1 MEIRVEG
8 HGRHIVVVTID
19 NQPRLNAMTR
29 AMMADLARLWD
40 ELERAECRCI
50 VLTGAGP
57 RAFCAGADI
66 SGDLSAAEET
76 ARIVSHALLKYDAY
90 SKPII
95 AAVNG
100 DCVGGGVELLLSTD
114 IRAAAP
120 TARFGLPEVKWSI
133 YPFGGATVKLTQQI
147 GYVHA
152 MDLLLTGRLIDAAEA
167 ARLGLINRVVPA
179 EGLMAWALETA
190 TLIAANSPSAVQ
202 AVKRQISSTI
212 ADHARAREPMEQEL
226 GDRVRASAHFKEGVA
241 AFLEKRRPRYE

>member
-1 MEIRVEG
+1 MEIRVEE
-8 HGRHIVVVTID
+8 HGRHVVVVTID

-40 ELERAECRCI
+40 ELERGPCRAI

-66 SGDLSAAEET
+66 SGDLSASEET
-76 ARIVSHALLKYDAY
+76 ARVVSHALLKYDTY
-90 SKPII
+90 TKPIV

-100 DCVGGGVELLLSTD
+100 DCVGGGVELLLATD

-120 TARFGLPEVKWSI
+120 HARFGLPEVKWSI
-133 YPFGGATVKLTQQI
+133 YPFGGATLKLTQQI

-167 ARLGLINRVVPA
+167 ARVGLINRIVPA
-179 EGLMAWALETA
+179 EGLMAWAIETA
-190 TLIAANSPSAVQ
+190 ELIAANSPSAVQ
-202 AVKRQISSTI
+202 AVKRQISATI
-212 ADHARAREPMEQEL
+212 ADHARSREAMEQEL

>member
-1 MEIRVEG
+1 MEIRVER
-8 HGRHIVVVTID
+8 HGRHVAVVTVD

-40 ELERAECRCI
+40 ELERAEYRCI
-50 VLTGAGP
+50 VLTGAGT
-57 RAFCAGADI
+57 RAFSAGADI
-66 SGDLSAAEET
+66 SGDLSAAPET
-76 ARIVSHALLKYDAY
+76 ARVVSHALLKYDAY
-90 SKPII
+90 SKPIV

-100 DCVGGGVELLLSTD
+100 DCVGGGVELLLATD
-114 IRAAAP
+114 VRGAAP
-120 TARFGLPEVKWSI
+120 HARFGLPEVKWSI

-179 EGLMAWALETA
+179 EELMAWALETA
-190 TLIAANSPSAVQ
+190 SQIAANSPSAVQ

-212 ADHARAREPMEQEL
+212 ADHARAREAMEQEL

-241 AFLEKRRPRYE
+241 AFREKRRPIYE

>member
-1 MEIRVEG
+1 VEIRVEE
-8 HGRHIVVVTID
+8 HGRHVVVVTID
-19 NQPRLNAMTR
+19 NLPRLNAMTR
-29 AMMADLARLWD
+29 AMMADLARIWD

-50 VLTGAGP
+50 ILTGAGP

-66 SGDLSAAEET
+66 SGDLSAAPET
-76 ARIVSHALLKYDAY
+76 ARVVSHALLKYDAY
-90 SKPII
+90 TKPIV

-100 DCVGGGVELLLSTD
+100 DCVGGGVELLLATD

-120 TARFGLPEVKWSI
+120 HARFGLPEVKWSI

-147 GYVHA
+147 GHVHA

-167 ARLGLINRVVPA
+167 ARIGLINRIVPA

-190 TLIAANSPSAVQ
+190 TQIAANSPSAVQ

-212 ADHARAREPMEQEL
+212 ADHARSREAMEQEL

-241 AFLEKRRPRYE
+241 AFREKRRPRYE